1 LFKARRK
8 IALTSVN
15 LRRPSSE
22 EAAMLVRLSVV
33 LLLLSFFFPLAAAC
47 DRVQLALDSSEAH
60 QVLAILA
67 LRSQGKPVADS
78 EWQKLFATAPYQRLK
93 VREKAIGE
101 QFHDPTRA
109 FTDDDFKRFVLSDD
123 LLPRAAAL
131 SSALD
136 RWEKADLRRDA
147 ERVLAYLPSDATIH
161 AKVYPV
167 IKPGINSFVWDLSSD
182 PTIFLYLDPE
192 VSREK
197 FENTVTHELHHIGL
211 GSVGPIYDKK
221 IAALPEPA
229 HTAADWM
236 GAFGEGFA
244 MLAAAGGPD
253 VDPHA
258 ASSPQEHARWEH
270 DIGEFNDNLRAVNQF
285 FLDILN
291 AKFASHDA
299 MEEKGGS
306 FLGIQGPWY
315 TVGYKMSVIV
325 EKRFGRQALIDT
337 MLDPRCLLVLYN
349 RAAAEQNAAGK
360 PILPVWSED
369 ILSAVH
375 ADSCGSP

>member
-1 LFKARRK
+1 MHCHRFAPCILCCLLGFAPTAFAQAATKDR
-8 IALTSVN
+8 IQLT
-15 LRRPSSE
+15 
-22 EAAMLVRLSVV
+22 
-33 LLLLSFFFPLAAAC
+33 
-47 DRVQLALDSSEAH
+47 LDTSEAD

-67 LRSQGKPVADS
+67 LRSQGKPVPDS

-93 VREKAIGE
+93 QREKAIGE
-101 QFHDPTRA
+101 KFHDPTVA

-123 LLPRAAAL
+123 LVPRAGSL
-131 SSALD
+131 SSTLD
-136 RWEKADLRRDA
+136 RWKKADLRQDA
-147 ERVLAYLPSDATIH
+147 GQDLAYLPASATLR

-182 PTIFLYLDPE
+182 PTIFLYLDPD

-211 GSVGPIYDKK
+211 GGVGPIYDRK

-236 GAFGEGFA
+236 GGFGEGFA
-244 MLAAAGGPD
+244 MLAAAGGPN

-258 ASSPQEHARWEH
+258 ASSPKERARWEH
-270 DIGEFNDNLRAVNQF
+270 DMGQFNDDLRAVNQF

-291 AKFASHDA
+291 VKFASRDA

-306 FLGIQGPWY
+306 FYGLQGPWY
-315 TVGYKMSVIV
+315 TVGYKMSVMV
-325 EKRFGRQALIDT
+325 EERFGRPALIGT

-349 RAAAEQNAAGK
+349 RAAGEQNAAGK
-360 PILPVWSED
+360 PPLPLWSED
-369 ILSAVH
+369 TLSAVH
-375 ADSCGSP
+375 AGTCGSP

>member
-1 LFKARRK
+1 MR
-8 IALTSVN
+8 
-15 LRRPSSE
+15 
-22 EAAMLVRLSVV
+22 VRLPVV
-33 LLLLSFFFPLAAAC
+33 LLLLSFSLPLAAAG
-47 DRVQLALDSSEAH
+47 DRVQLTLDTSEAD

-67 LRSQGKPVADS
+67 LRSQGTPVPDS

-93 VREKAIGE
+93 QREKAIGE
-101 QFHDPTRA
+101 SFHDPTRA
-109 FTDDDFKRFVLSDD
+109 FTDDDFRRFVLSAD

-131 SSALD
+131 SSTLD
-136 RWEKADLRRDA
+136 RWKKADLREDA
-147 ERVLAYLPSDATIH
+147 SRVLAYLPADATLH

-167 IKPGINSFVWDLSSD
+167 IKPVTNSFVWDLSSD

-197 FENTVTHELHHIGL
+197 FENNVTHELHHIGL

-221 IAALPEPA
+221 ISALPEPA

-236 GAFGEGFA
+236 GSFGEGFA

-258 ASSPQEHARWEH
+258 ASLPTEHARWEH
-270 DIGEFNDNLRAVNQF
+270 DMGQFNDDLRAVNQF
-285 FLDILN
+285 FLDIVN
-291 AKFASHDA
+291 AKFASNDA
-299 MEEKGGS
+299 IGEKAGS
-306 FLGIQGPWY
+306 FFGVQGPWY
-315 TVGYKMSVIV
+315 TVGYKMSVMV
-325 EKRFGRQALIDT
+325 EKRFGRPALIGT

-360 PILPVWSED
+360 PPLPLWSAD
-369 ILSAVH
+369 VLSAVH
-375 ADSCGSP
+375 AGSCESQ

>member
-1 LFKARRK
+1 
-8 IALTSVN
+8 
-15 LRRPSSE
+15 
-22 EAAMLVRLSVV
+22 MLVRLSVV
-33 LLLLSFFFPLAAAC
+33 LLLLSFSLPLAVAV
-47 DRVQLALDSSEAH
+47 DRVQLTIDTSEAD

-67 LRSQGKPVADS
+67 LRSQSKPVPDS
-78 EWQKLFATAPYQRLK
+78 EWQILFATAPYQRLK
-93 VREKAIGE
+93 QREKAIGE
-101 QFHDPTRA
+101 SFHDPTRA
-109 FTDDDFKRFVLSDD
+109 FTDDDFKRFVLSAD

-131 SSALD
+131 SSTLD
-136 RWEKADLRRDA
+136 RWKKADLREDA
-147 ERVLAYLPSDATIH
+147 GRVLAYLPADATLR

-197 FENTVTHELHHIGL
+197 FENNVTHELHHIGL
-211 GSVGPIYDKK
+211 GSVGPIYDGK
-221 IAALPEPA
+221 IAAVPEPA

-236 GAFGEGFA
+236 GSFGEGFA

-270 DIGEFNDNLRAVNQF
+270 DMGQFNDDLRTVNQF

-291 AKFASHDA
+291 AKFASRDA
-299 MEEKGGS
+299 MEEKAGS
-306 FLGIQGPWY
+306 FFGVQGPWY
-315 TVGYKMSVIV
+315 TVGYKMSVMV
-325 EKRFGRQALIDT
+325 EKRFGRQALIGT

-349 RAAAEQNAAGK
+349 QAAAEQNAVGK
-360 PILPVWSED
+360 PPLPLWSAD
-369 ILSAVH
+369 VLSAVH
-375 ADSCGSP
+375 AGACGSQ

>member
-1 LFKARRK
+1 MR
-8 IALTSVN
+8 
-15 LRRPSSE
+15 
-22 EAAMLVRLSVV
+22 VRLPVF
-33 LLLLSFFFPLAAAC
+33 LLLLSFSLSLAAS
-47 DRVQLALDSSEAH
+47 DRVQLTLDTSEAD

-67 LRSQGKPVADS
+67 LRNQGKPVADS

-93 VREKAIGE
+93 QREKAIGE
-101 QFHDPTRA
+101 SFHDPTRA
-109 FTDDDFKRFVLSDD
+109 FTDDDFRRFVLSAD

-131 SSALD
+131 SSTLD
-136 RWEKADLRRDA
+136 RWRKADLRQDA
-147 ERVLAYLPSDATIH
+147 TRVLAYLPADAALH

-167 IKPGINSFVWDLSSD
+167 IKPVTNSFVWDLSSD

-197 FENTVTHELHHIGL
+197 FENNVTHELHHIGL
-211 GSVGPIYDKK
+211 GSVGPIYNKK

-236 GAFGEGFA
+236 GSFGEGFA

-258 ASSPQEHARWEH
+258 ASSPTEHARWEH
-270 DIGEFNDNLRAVNQF
+270 DMGQFNDDLRAVNQF

-291 AKFASHDA
+291 AKFASSDA
-299 MEEKGGS
+299 IGEKAGS
-306 FLGIQGPWY
+306 FFGVQGPWY
-315 TVGYKMSVIV
+315 TVGYKMSVMV
-325 EKRFGRQALIDT
+325 EKRFGRPALIGT

-360 PILPVWSED
+360 PPLPLWSAD
-369 ILSAVH
+369 VLSAVH
-375 ADSCGSP
+375 AGSCESQ

>member
-1 LFKARRK
+1 M
-8 IALTSVN
+8 
-15 LRRPSSE
+15 RPSRSVLFVLCCLLGFAPAAFTQAATNDRIQLTLDTN
-22 EAAMLVRLSVV
+22 EA
-33 LLLLSFFFPLAAAC
+33 
-47 DRVQLALDSSEAH
+47 D

-67 LRSQGKPVADS
+67 VRGQGKPIPDA
-78 EWQKLFATAPYQRLK
+78 EWQRLFATAPYQRLK
-93 VREKAIGE
+93 QREKAIGE
-101 QFHDPTRA
+101 KFHDPSVA
-109 FTDDDFKRFVLSDD
+109 FTDDDFKRFVLSDE
-123 LLPRAAAL
+123 LLARAAAL
-131 SSALD
+131 SSTLD
-136 RWEKADLRRDA
+136 RWKKADLRKDA
-147 ERVLAYLPSDATIH
+147 EQVLAYLPADAFLH

-167 IKPGINSFVWDLSSD
+167 IKPGRNSFVWELSSD

-197 FENTVTHELHHIGL
+197 FENTVAHELHHIGL
-211 GSVGPIYDKK
+211 GSVGPIYDRK

-229 HTAADWM
+229 HTVADWM
-236 GAFGEGFA
+236 GAFGEGMA

-258 ASSPQEHARWEH
+258 ASSAKEHARWEH
-270 DIGEFNDNLRAVNQF
+270 DMGEFNDNLRAVNGF

-291 AKFASHDA
+291 GKFANGDA
-299 MEEKGGS
+299 VEEKGGS
-306 FLGIQGPWY
+306 FFGTQGPWY
-315 TVGYKMSVIV
+315 TVGYKMSVMV

-360 PILPVWSED
+360 PPLPLWSED

-375 ADSCGSP
+375 ANTCGPQ

>member
-1 LFKARRK
+1 MR
-8 IALTSVN
+8 
-15 LRRPSSE
+15 
-22 EAAMLVRLSVV
+22 VRLSVV
-33 LLLLSFFFPLAAAC
+33 PLLVSFSLSLAAV
-47 DRVQLALDSSEAH
+47 DRVQLTLDTSEADE
-60 QVLAILA
+60 VLAILA
-67 LRSQGKPVADS
+67 LRNQGKPVADS

-93 VREKAIGE
+93 QREKAIGE
-101 QFHDPTRA
+101 SFHDPTRA

-131 SSALD
+131 SSTLD
-136 RWEKADLRRDA
+136 RWKKADLREDA
-147 ERVLAYLPSDATIH
+147 GRVLTYLPADATLR

-167 IKPGINSFVWDLSSD
+167 IKPQSNSFVWDLSSD

-197 FENTVTHELHHIGL
+197 FENNVTHELHHIGL
-211 GSVGPIYDKK
+211 GSVGPIYDGK
-221 IAALPEPA
+221 IAALHEPA
-229 HTAADWM
+229 HTAADGM
-236 GAFGEGFA
+236 GAFGEGMA

-270 DIGEFNDNLRAVNQF
+270 DMAGFNDDLQTVNRF
-285 FLDILN
+285 FLDILS
-291 AKFASHDA
+291 AKFASRDA

-306 FLGIQGPWY
+306 FFGVQGPWY
-315 TVGYKMSVIV
+315 TVGYKMSVMV
-325 EKRFGRQALIDT
+325 EKRFGRQALIAT

-360 PILPVWSED
+360 PPLPLWSAD
-369 ILSAVH
+369 VLSAVH
-375 ADSCGSP
+375 AGSCESQ

>member
-1 LFKARRK
+1 MR
-8 IALTSVN
+8 
-15 LRRPSSE
+15 
-22 EAAMLVRLSVV
+22 VRLPVF
-33 LLLLSFFFPLAAAC
+33 LLLLSFSLSLAAS
-47 DRVQLALDSSEAH
+47 DRVQLTLDTSEAD

-67 LRSQGKPVADS
+67 LRNQGKPVADS

-93 VREKAIGE
+93 QREKAIGE
-101 QFHDPTRA
+101 SFHDPTRA
-109 FTDDDFKRFVLSDD
+109 FTDDDFRRFVLSAD

-131 SSALD
+131 SSTLD
-136 RWEKADLRRDA
+136 RWRKADLRQDA
-147 ERVLAYLPSDATIH
+147 TRVLAYLPADAALH

-167 IKPGINSFVWDLSSD
+167 IKPVTNSFVWDLSSD

-197 FENTVTHELHHIGL
+197 FENNVTHELHHIGL
-211 GSVGPIYDKK
+211 GSVGPIYNKK

-236 GAFGEGFA
+236 GSFGEGFA

-258 ASSPQEHARWEH
+258 ASSPTEHARWEH
-270 DIGEFNDNLRAVNQF
+270 DMGQFNDDLRAVNQL

-291 AKFASHDA
+291 AKFASNDA
-299 MEEKGGS
+299 IGEKAGS
-306 FLGIQGPWY
+306 FFGIQGPWY
-315 TVGYKMSVIV
+315 TVGYKMSVMV
-325 EKRFGRQALIDT
+325 EKRFGRPALIGT
-337 MLDPRCLLVLYN
+337 MLDPRCLLMLYN

-360 PILPVWSED
+360 APLPLWSED
-369 ILSAVH
+369 VLSAVH
-375 ADSCGSP
+375 TGSCESQ

>member
-1 LFKARRK
+1 
-8 IALTSVN
+8 
-15 LRRPSSE
+15 
-22 EAAMLVRLSVV
+22 MCVRLPVF
-33 LLLLSFFFPLAAAC
+33 LLLLSFSLSLAAV
-47 DRVQLALDSSEAH
+47 DRVQLTLDTSEAD

-67 LRSQGKPVADS
+67 LRNQGKPVADS

-93 VREKAIGE
+93 QREKAIGE
-101 QFHDPTRA
+101 RFHDPTRA
-109 FTDDDFKRFVLSDD
+109 FTDDDFKRFVLSAD
-123 LLPRAAAL
+123 LHPRAAAL
-131 SSALD
+131 SSTLD
-136 RWEKADLRRDA
+136 RWKKADLREDA
-147 ERVLAYLPSDATIH
+147 TRVLAYLPADATLH

-167 IKPGINSFVWDLSSD
+167 IKPVTNSFVWDLSSD

-197 FENTVTHELHHIGL
+197 FENNVTHELHHIGL

-221 IAALPEPA
+221 ISALPEPA

-236 GAFGEGFA
+236 GSFGEGFA

-258 ASSPQEHARWEH
+258 ASLPTEHARWEH
-270 DIGEFNDNLRAVNQF
+270 DMGQFNDDLRAVNQF

-291 AKFASHDA
+291 AKFASNDA
-299 MEEKGGS
+299 IGEKAGS
-306 FLGIQGPWY
+306 FFGVQGPWY
-315 TVGYKMSVIV
+315 TVGYKMSVMV
-325 EKRFGRQALIDT
+325 EKRFGRPALIGT

-360 PILPVWSED
+360 PPLPLWSAD
-369 ILSAVH
+369 VLSAVH
-375 ADSCGSP
+375 AGSCESQ

>member
-1 LFKARRK
+1 MSARRS
-8 IALTSVN
+8 L
-15 LRRPSSE
+15 
-22 EAAMLVRLSVV
+22 V
-33 LLLLSFFFPLAAAC
+33 LLLLFFSFSLPLSAVD
-47 DRVQLALDSSEAH
+47 DRIQLTLDTSEAD

-67 LRSQGKPVADS
+67 LRGQGKPVPDS

-93 VREKAIGE
+93 QREKAIAE
-101 QFHDPTRA
+101 MYHDPTIA
-109 FTDDDFKRFVLSDD
+109 FSDDDFKRFVMSDD

-131 SSALD
+131 SNTLD
-136 RWEKADLRRDA
+136 RWKKADLREDA
-147 ERVLAYLPSDATIH
+147 GRPLAYLPVDAMLH

-167 IKPGINSFVWDLSSD
+167 IKPQRNSFVWELTSN

-192 VSREK
+192 VTREK
-197 FENTVTHELHHIGL
+197 FENTVAHELHHIGL
-211 GSVGPIYDKK
+211 GSVGPVYDKK
-221 IAALPEPA
+221 ISTLPEPA

-236 GAFGEGFA
+236 GGFGEGMA

-258 ASSPQEHARWEH
+258 ASSPKEHARWEH
-270 DIGEFNDNLRAVNQF
+270 DMGQFNDDLRTVNQF

-306 FLGIQGPWY
+306 FFGVQGPWY
-315 TVGYKMSVIV
+315 TVGYKMSVMV
-325 EKRFGRQALIDT
+325 EKRFGRQALIGT

-349 RAAAEQNAAGK
+349 RVAVEQNAAGK
-360 PILPVWSED
+360 PLLPLWSED
-369 ILSAVH
+369 IFSAVH
-375 ADSCGSP
+375 PSTCGSP